1 MTPVKLGH
9 GLFSLKYTSTGH
21 KSLSQALTSTG
32 RSTIS
37 TQSINAEVQSVRA
50 VMFCLLS
57 KLYSF

>member
-9 GLFSLKYTSTGH
+9 GLCSLKYKSTGH

-37 TQSINAEVQSVRA
+37 TQSINAEVQSVFA